1 MCRLIKK
8 INRELR
14 GAFILI
20 GIIALALGL
29 GEKEARKSRNKH
41 GYQNHEFDDI
51 W

>member
-1 MCRLIKK
+1 MCKLITK

-14 GAFILI
+14 GAFLLI

-29 GEKEARKSRNKH
+29 SEKEAKRNRNKH

>member
-1 MCRLIKK
+1 MCKLITK

-20 GIIALALGL
+20 GIIALAFGL
-29 GEKEARKSRNKH
+29 GEKEVKKSRIKH
-41 GYQNHEFDDI
+41 GYQSHEFDDI